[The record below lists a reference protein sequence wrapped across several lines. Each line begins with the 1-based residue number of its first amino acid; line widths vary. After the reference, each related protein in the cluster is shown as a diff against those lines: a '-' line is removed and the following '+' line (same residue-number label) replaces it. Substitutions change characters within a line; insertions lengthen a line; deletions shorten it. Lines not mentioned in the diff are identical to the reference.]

1 MLAIH
6 PKRKGKSDLPLA
18 QAASALR
25 FHIML
30 FQQFIKRGLWIKNLS
45 TKSSIRD
52 LAVVPVIL
60 QGAFRDAEDAANL
73 LTGQVQF
80 ISDGRAV
87 RVDQNIDGTD
97 GFDDVA
103 AQFLERGAVAGN
115 DLFGHATG
123 FLSGAFPEV
132 AGCRR
137 PGTILYSPR
146 PYRG

>member
-1 MLAIH
+1 
-6 PKRKGKSDLPLA
+6 
-18 QAASALR
+18 
-25 FHIML
+25 ML

-87 RVDQNIDGTD
+87 RVDQNIDSPD
-97 GFDDVA
+97 GFEMSRYSSLNAALSRVMISSGMLQAFYQILFQEMPDV
-103 AQFLERGAVAGN
+103 VV
-115 DLFGHATG
+115 
-123 FLSGAFPEV
+123 PEQYFI
-132 AGCRR
+132 
-137 PGTILYSPR
+137 P
-146 PYRG
+146 